1 MLPHLSPASVGTGA
15 ALRNLGS
22 SSQLVAAYLAAEF
35 GDRPRHSWTAAAVW
49 AATSMLAMT
58 AILAVLIFIVGAAV
72 GAVAGFIGGFR
83 FADWL
88 NERRQRDRLRC
99 QSARR

>member
-1 MLPHLSPASVGTGA
+1 
-15 ALRNLGS
+15 
-22 SSQLVAAYLAAEF
+22 
-35 GDRPRHSWTAAAVW
+35 
-49 AATSMLAMT
+49 MT